1 VEKLGQWCSI
11 PVTYAGGG
19 KSIQDLDRVKELSN
33 GRVDLTIGSALDIFG
48 GEGVKFE
55 DCVNWNRH
63 Q

>member
-1 VEKLGQWCSI
+1 VGKLGQWCSI

-48 GEGVKFE
+48 GGGVKFE